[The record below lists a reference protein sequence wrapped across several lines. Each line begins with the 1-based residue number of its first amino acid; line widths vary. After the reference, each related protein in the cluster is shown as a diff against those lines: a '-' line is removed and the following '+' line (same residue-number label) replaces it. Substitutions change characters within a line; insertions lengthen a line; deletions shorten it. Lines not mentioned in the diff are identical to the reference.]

1 VSTGPSRWVSA
12 VRRSQDRLAA
22 LAGGLDAAGRRAP
35 SYDTE
40 WNIAQVFSHLG
51 SQAEIFGLLLDAGL
65 SGGDAPGPDSFP
77 PIWDAWNARSPED
90 QVADSVAANEEFVA
104 RLESLDD
111 TQWSSF
117 ELAAFGMQLDAV
129 KFLRLRLPEHAIHTW
144 DVAVTLDPSATVA
157 SDAVELIVDGLGDM
171 VARVGRPRDE
181 PATLEVSTTAPE
193 RSFAL
198 VTNGVALEPWSAR
211 DVAGSLQLSSE
222 ELLRLVYGRLD
233 PGHARTVRLEAS
245 GITVDD
251 LRAMFPGV

>member
-1 VSTGPSRWVSA
+1 V
-12 VRRSQDRLAA
+12 
-22 LAGGLDAAGRRAP
+22 GLRAP

-40 WNIAQVFSHLG
+40 WSIAQVFSHLG

-65 SGGDAPGPDSFP
+65 SGGDAPAPDSFP
-77 PIWDAWNARSPED
+77 PIWDVWNARSPDE
-90 QVADSVAANEEFVA
+90 QVADSVAANEGFVA

-111 TQWSSF
+111 TGWSSF

-129 KFLRLRLPEHAIHTW
+129 RFLRLRLPEHAIHSW

-157 SDAVELIVDGLGDM
+157 ADAVELLIDGLGDT
-171 VARVGRPRDE
+171 VARVGKPRPD
-181 PATLEVSTTAPE
+181 PATVWVSTTTPQ

-198 VTNGVALEPWSAR
+198 VTDGVALEPWSER

-251 LRAMFPGV
+251 LRAIFPGV